1 MSRRKWSNASAL
13 DRRAPVPM
21 NATCGITIAVTD
33 VADLSRN
40 GADAGVVL
48 LVADCGTT
56 KYSAESVVDALAAN
70 VTHPEAWEA
79 AHPRRGKGRAFQQ
92 VFVIE
97 YVVDKQLRANDGA
110 TERKGVARARTQD
123 EARIDM
129 RVRVEVKE
137 SPPIRR
143 VRIVTV
149 GKTTS
154 IDPCGGQI
162 ESATR
167 TDHVRRPGHALVV
180 VEIEVPGR
188 GIGREETAGDR
199 VVSVGVVDRQVHIP

>member
-70 VTHPEAWEA
+70 VTHPESDAGSIDAYA
-79 AHPRRGKGRAFQQ
+79 ATARLNCVP
-92 VFVIE
+92 
-97 YVVDKQLRANDGA
+97 
-110 TERKGVARARTQD
+110 GVAHDAKPGPAELLLHAASSTTLPRA
-123 EARIDM
+123 AM
-129 RVRVEVKE
+129 AAVRDCTITWCSVVIPRDRRMLDLIPI
-137 SPPIRR
+137 PP
-143 VRIVTV
+143 T
-149 GKTTS
+149 G
-154 IDPCGGQI
+154 
-162 ESATR
+162 
-167 TDHVRRPGHALVV
+167 VRRNAKRRHRRP
-180 VEIEVPGR
+180 
-188 GIGREETAGDR
+188 
-199 VVSVGVVDRQVHIP
+199 